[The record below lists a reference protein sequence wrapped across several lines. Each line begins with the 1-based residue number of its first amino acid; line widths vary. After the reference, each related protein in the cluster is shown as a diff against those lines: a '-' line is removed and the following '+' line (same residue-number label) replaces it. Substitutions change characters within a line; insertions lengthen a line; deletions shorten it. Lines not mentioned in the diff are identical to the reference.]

1 VIQIKQFLKGDRP
14 AYAIVTGPTSGIG
27 KSLAFALAKNKFN
40 LILVSRS
47 LTKLESLQSEIKSKF
62 PETDVILVG
71 VDLGKTPLDGTF
83 KERVENVART
93 KGDIRILVNN
103 AGMSHDMPVTF
114 EDMTTEEM
122 EGIVGVNTCG
132 VLRITKEALPYI
144 LNDS

>member
-1 VIQIKQFLKGDRP
+1 M
-14 AYAIVTGPTSGIG
+14 
-27 KSLAFALAKNKFN
+27 
-40 LILVSRS
+40 
-47 LTKLESLQSEIKSKF
+47 TKLESLQSEIKSKF
-62 PETDVILVG
+62 PEIDIILVD
-71 VDLGKTPLDGTF
+71 VDLGKSPLDGAF